1 MPHLAATRISLLVAA
16 LALLATPPCTLV
28 ARQSSQFAPPFSLTV
43 DVLSKVNESEL
54 RFFVENMYKAV
65 KGKAVDTL
73 PDSVLHGEQA
83 VITVEFQIQRD
94 GSLGHSAPLTIV
106 GNSGKKSLE
115 KHAQAAIRRAA
126 PFGPL
131 PSSSP
136 VPLALRLTFS
146 YNTPLPPR

>member
-1 MPHLAATRISLLVAA
+1 MTHLAATRIPLLVAA
-16 LALLATPPCTLV
+16 VALLATAPCIL

-43 DVLSKVNESEL
+43 DVLSKVNESDL

-65 KGKAVDTL
+65 KAKAVDTL

-83 VITVEFQIQRD
+83 VITVEFQLQRD

-106 GNSGKKSLE
+106 GNSGKKSFE

-131 PSSSP
+131 PASSP
-136 VPLALRLTFS
+136 VPLALRLTFY